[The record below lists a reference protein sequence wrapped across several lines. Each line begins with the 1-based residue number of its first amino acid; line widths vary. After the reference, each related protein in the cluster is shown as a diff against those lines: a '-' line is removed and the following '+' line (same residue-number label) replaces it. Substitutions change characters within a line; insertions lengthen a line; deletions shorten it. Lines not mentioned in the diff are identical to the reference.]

1 MEDGDD
7 VRLILLQL
15 PSFSHIFSLQRNS
28 SQKTFNHDEV
38 QGVVSESVETVLGTA
53 TYSHSKVGACGCAKL
68 LMVFIC
74 FCSLTVNSGWVVASY
89 NRRKRKLTNVV
100 CRALNHDRLQVLKKL
115 AHFNRPFKYIGETA
129 PTFLLRFLTNCLI
142 LQ

>member
-15 PSFSHIFSLQRNS
+15 PSFSHIFSPQCNS

-53 TYSHSKVGACGCAKL
+53 TYSHSKVRACGCANFADGFHLFLRSHSQLRLGCGKL
-68 LMVFIC
+68 Q
-74 FCSLTVNSGWVVASY
+74 S
-89 NRRKRKLTNVV
+89 
-100 CRALNHDRLQVLKKL
+100 
-115 AHFNRPFKYIGETA
+115 
-129 PTFLLRFLTNCLI
+129 
-142 LQ
+142 